1 MAAYGCEMAPP
12 VPPGHTLTDSRQRYH
27 IIIIVIV
34 YFINYYRIWS
44 VGRAVGSG
52 GFGAIYLCDR
62 GEGAAGEDSE
72 YVVKIE
78 PHSNGPLFVEMHVFM
93 RIGQDDQV
101 ASWTP
106 SQSNKPPGWVGMPRF
121 HGSGS
126 TVVQGQRLRCV
137 IVDMMI

>member
-1 MAAYGCEMAPP
+1 MAAYGCELAPP
-12 VPPGHTLTDSRQRYH
+12 VPPGHSLTDSRGRQ
-27 IIIIVIV
+27 
-34 YFINYYRIWS
+34 WS

-62 GEGAAGEDSE
+62 GEEAAGEDAE
-72 YVVKIE
+72 YVVRIE
-78 PHSNGPLFVEMHVFM
+78 PHANGPLFVEMHVFM

-106 SQSNKPPGWVGMPRF
+106 RMSDKPPGWVGMPRF

-126 TVVQGQRLRCV
+126 TEVQGQKLRFV
-137 IVDMMI
+137 TK